1 MATPPLTGK
10 ACKTAPGSLS
20 YAARCTFTRRSNTM
34 NQLSPAQTSLQQS
47 CTRRDACARAVLQY
61 DQWYIL
67 MECVGMEK
75 NNCVRDVTKRLGK
88 EDECGPSARAPSS
101 PEKKFLFGAS
111 LIWSRGSLLSGSSG
125 KVLKNSFPPTKKSAP
140 ALLRTK
146 VRRHGYLLN
155 LTPSPCFISIA
166 AVLNTNYRTADK
178 SQRLTFLSSCRC
190 VVASS
195 SSSSSSGHSLFGS
208 CARLIGAQK

>member
-20 YAARCTFTRRSNTM
+20 YAARCTFTRRSNSM

-61 DQWYIL
+61 GQWYIL
-67 MECVGMEK
+67 MEWVGMEK

-111 LIWSRGSLLSGSSG
+111 LIWSRGPLLSGSSG
-125 KVLKNSFPPTKKSAP
+125 KVLKNSFPPHQKKCS
-140 ALLRTK
+140 
-146 VRRHGYLLN
+146 G
-155 LTPSPCFISIA
+155 SPPHKSPTTRLSPQPHPV
-166 AVLNTNYRTADK
+166 AVLHLHSSRTEY
-178 SQRLTFLSSCRC
+178 QLPNCRQ
-190 VVASS
+190 VAKTHFS
-195 SSSSSSGHSLFGS
+195 
-208 CARLIGAQK
+208 